1 MTDKIREAFEAILNH
16 NYEPDVIHVHTVMQ
30 LEEVV
35 REYCKSRDTSFK
47 DLEEDKEILQASLN
61 ATTKMTIDL
70 KNQNKLLRDALEWL
84 RGEFGDD
91 ELEAISRIEEALSN
105 TGGNDEV

>member
-35 REYCKSRDTSFK
+35 RE
-47 DLEEDKEILQASLN
+47 LEADYTKLQEE
-61 ATTKMTIDL
+61 
-70 KNQNKLLRDALEWL
+70 NKLLRDVIADIKMLVNHTE
-84 RGEFGDD
+84 
-91 ELEAISRIEEALSN
+91 ELNMGNYNEDLVADMNNAFIAIAEALSK
-105 TGGNDEV
+105 TGKE

>member
-1 MTDKIREAFEAILNH
+1 MTDKEKIREAFEAILNH

-70 KNQNKLLRDALEWL
+70 KNQNKLLRDALEYVANGGSKPSMMARKTL
-84 RGEFGDD
+84 
-91 ELEAISRIEEALSN
+91 N
-105 TGGNDEV
+105 KTGGNDEI